1 MGWVSNFE
9 VVVDFINC
17 AGEDEKMNIS
27 LDHRDEIVK
36 RLTQDLVEEMEKN
49 GVTEADL
56 PKIADFILEKVDKAQ
71 NHNELITLLDQLS
84 AKWPFFETVEQLE
97 RGEVRELMEDSAEK
111 DLLKLA
117 RAGKIEEV
125 IRFSKKLMKSSN

>member
-117 RAGKIEEV
+117 RAG
-125 IRFSKKLMKSSN
+125 R